1 MRDNGYLEGGDMQ
14 IEMKR
19 LIIAASGMLAL
30 AVMLSITG
38 IINSPFQDLH
48 NGFTDNYLVFLLAS
62 LFLNMLFLLFI
73 VELGYIEILTL
84 LVFLIVF
91 GFGSYLLGPFD
102 GGQERYVWHFLSI
115 PISGTEDRYNWH
127 VLFTIILGL
136 GLASLIIVTLQAIR
150 GKSEKQVKA
159 KVALAVFIFITIIGA
174 TSESYLGLTRSL
186 HPLTY
191 DATAFR
197 FDGTLGVQLSAVLAM
212 IVNSIYGLQG
222 IVKFLYTLLPLLCII
237 FYVAQLR
244 KVERPLVDYLIV
256 WAISTFIAYV
266 VYHLCPVAGPIYFL
280 GSDFPN
286 AIPAVADI
294 PQGLSL
300 VQPAPRN
307 GVPSMHLGWALAMW
321 LTARLMDSRILR
333 WFSMA
338 VLAITILATLALG
351 EHYLIDLVIAVPF
364 VMAVQAAC
372 IREIQQHNPARWRV
386 VGVGTILFLAWI
398 IVLRFGVNLFETVP
412 GLTWLAFGATLA
424 VMIRVYRPLEQA
436 ILASGHKEM
445 VVRIDSQSTPV
456 SRTSQELVYVAI
468 MFVLS
473 GCVGLI
479 YEVLFS
485 KSLALTFG
493 STSMAAYTVLATY
506 MGGMAI
512 GYWIGGRM
520 PTNKGNAL
528 RYYAFC
534 ELGIGLYCLATPA
547 IFDLVRQIYVIAA
560 SGIAPEAPQLTLFRM
575 SLGGFALLPPTILM
589 GMTLPI
595 LARFFKEREE
605 SLGQSVAALY
615 GANTLGA
622 AMGALMAGYWIIP
635 SLGVFRTTL
644 VAALVNILV
653 AAVAL
658 HLSQQ
663 LKPLEKTSPTASMQ
677 GLISNLGV
685 RADDKRLGL
694 FALTLLAVGGF
705 ITLAL
710 KVLYIHLLAVVAGNS
725 TYAFSLMLF
734 TFLIGLGLG
743 AAGIGYVMRW
753 YRDPP
758 NLLAWLEIGLAVSVL
773 LGIFQWSELP
783 DYFASFADYPL
794 VKGFGARE
802 VVRGA
807 VCFVTMLPPA
817 LLTGA
822 IYPVAMECI
831 GQAYPGTQVQKLGL
845 AAAVNTLGNIA
856 GVLVAGFILLPR
868 LGAMHSLQLLAT
880 LSLFLSVM
888 AIFMFSQAPRL
899 FRWVPVFL
907 VLPVFALQ
915 PDSFDYDKLSSGANV
930 YFMPQG
936 FGRVVDRAESADGGL
951 TSVTLRDPQQDG
963 ATVLTLLTNGKFQ
976 GNNALGGEMMAQAG
990 FALAP
995 LLHTP
1000 FRERALVI
1008 GLGTGVSARTLHDA
1022 GFASLDIVDLSADI
1036 VHMATKHFGRVNLGV
1051 TKKKGVEIH
1060 ITDGRNFLMLQPDKY
1075 DVISMEVSSIWF
1087 AGAASLYNQEFYRLA
1102 KQRLVDRGVL
1112 QQWIQLHHITPV
1124 DILYILGS
1132 VRAEFRYIWLY
1143 VIGGQGMIIA
1153 SNTLDAAP
1161 SVANTQLLEQTES
1174 LDELLKLFEKRTES
1188 LLDALVLSPDTTD
1201 AFLGSFKVSPSFW
1214 ISTDDNLFLEYSTPK
1229 GNVLD
1234 SVASYTRNLEFI
1246 KNKR

>member
-1 MRDNGYLEGGDMQ
+1 MQ
-14 IEMKR
+14 TEMKR
-19 LIIAASGMLAL
+19 LIHL
-30 AVMLSITG
+30 AVVMLVIAGLLSTTEAMD
-38 IINSPFQDLH
+38 SPFKQFYDAF
-48 NGFTDNYLVFLLAS
+48 NGSFMLIFLAAILM
-62 LFLNMLFLLFI
+62 NMLVLLFI
-73 VELGYIEILTL
+73 MNLSKYEIGAILGVGIALSIGLFLIVPIADSSNRYLWNLLSVPVFGIGVAGITFAIVYILRGDGGKRAKAQQAFGAFILLTL
-84 LVFLIVF
+84 L
-91 GFGSYLLGPFD
+91 GFASVSYL
-102 GGQERYVWHFLSI
+102 
-115 PISGTEDRYNWH
+115 
-127 VLFTIILGL
+127 
-136 GLASLIIVTLQAIR
+136 SLTV
-150 GKSEKQVKA
+150 G
-159 KVALAVFIFITIIGA
+159 
-174 TSESYLGLTRSL
+174 L

-191 DATAFR
+191 DAVAYR
-197 FDGTLGVQLSAVLAM
+197 FDATLGLQASAVLAQL
-212 IVNSIYGLQG
+212 IRLVPGSPDVI
-222 IVKFLYTLLPLLCII
+222 KFAYAILPFFCVI
-237 FYVAQLR
+237 FYAAQQRNL
-244 KVERPLVDYLIV
+244 KPNKTDYLVV
-256 WAISTFIAYV
+256 WLISTAIAYV
-266 VYHLCPVAGPIYFL
+266 TYHLCPVAGPIYFL

-351 EHYLIDLVIAVPF
+351 EHYLVDLVIAVPF

-386 VGVGTILFLAWI
+386 VGVGTLLFVAWI
-398 IVLRFGVNLFETVP
+398 IILRFGVNLFEAIP

-436 ILASGHKEM
+436 VLASDHKEM
-445 VVRIDSQSTPV
+445 VVKIDSGSTPV

-520 PTNKGNAL
+520 PTDKGNAL

-534 ELGIGLYCLATPA
+534 ELGIGLYCLATPV
-547 IFDLVRQIYVIAA
+547 IFDLVRLIYVIAA

-575 SLGGFALLPPTILM
+575 LLGGFALLPPTILM

-635 SLGVFRTTL
+635 SLGIFRTTL

-658 HLSQQ
+658 YLSQQ
-663 LKPLEKTSPTASMQ
+663 LKPLEKTPPTASMQ
-677 GLISNLGV
+677 GLIASFGV
-685 RADDKRLGL
+685 RTDNKRLGL
-694 FALTLLAVGGF
+694 FALTLLAIGGF

-710 KVLYIHLLAVVAGNS
+710 EVLYIHLLAVVAGNS

-758 NLLAWLEIGLAVSVL
+758 TLLAWLEIGLAVSVL

-794 VKGFGARE
+794 AKSFGARE

-807 VCFVTMLPPA
+807 VCFVAMLPPA
-817 LLTGA
+817 LFTGA

-856 GVLVAGFILLPR
+856 GVLIAGFILLPR
-868 LGAMHSLQLLAT
+868 LGTMQSLQLLAA

-963 ATVLTLLTNGKFQ
+963 VTVLTLLTNGKFQ

-990 FALAP
+990 FALTP
-995 LLHTP
+995 LLHTSS
-1000 FRERALVI
+1000 RERALVI

-1022 GFASLDIVDLSADI
+1022 GFTSLDIVDLSADI

-1051 TKKKGVEIH
+1051 TQKKGVATH

-1124 DILYILGS
+1124 DIMYILGS

-1153 SNTLDAAP
+1153 SNTPDAAP